1 MSKAWFR
8 TKSECTHDGQ
18 LWHVVRE
25 VKQRTA
31 TIMVFRDFYEVGFW
45 TFTAGGFAS
54 PADATNEPYQQLT
67 DYERWPEL
75 VKNEFAEA
83 IKHEREVF

>member
-31 TIMVFRDFYEVGFW
+31 TIMVFRDGQEVVFLDVHGW
-45 TFTAGGFAS
+45 WVRLAS
-54 PADATNEPYQQLT
+54 RSD
-67 DYERWPEL
+67 
-75 VKNEFAEA
+75 K
-83 IKHEREVF
+83 